1 MPQYVLGIHDGHN
14 SAAALIRDGEILYAV
29 QEERLVNQKNFY
41 GFPHEAVKAAL
52 SFAGI
57 RPSDVAQVALV
68 TMRRTPPGQRTTDQ
82 AYAARRDASLYGFA
96 RRLLG
101 WYPVY
106 RFNENLGWGERLAEV
121 QRAGF
126 NEKQVQRYVHHL
138 GHAATAYYC
147 MRQNPR
153 DKHLVLTMDGS
164 GDLECCTVWIGE
176 NGRMTQIAS
185 TPLGNSLGSIY
196 AMTTGQMGFVPLEH
210 EYKLMGMAPYASEK
224 YAQGAADEFR
234 ALIGVD
240 RDTLQLRRRTWEPT
254 FAYPR
259 RLRAL
264 ITGMRFDN
272 VCAGLQVLCEEVVV
286 ELARAAIAK
295 TGIGKLVVAGGV
307 FMNVKAN
314 KRLMELPEVEYLGI
328 PPSCGDESMCFG
340 IAQYA
345 YAQLGGPEANE
356 KIQPLGPVY
365 FGPDITEEDAARTV
379 KATKYD
385 WKRYDDIESEIAGV
399 LAAGNPVAR
408 CKGRME
414 FGARALGNR
423 SILADPRDQDV
434 VRVINQM
441 IKKRDFWM
449 PFAPVV
455 MRERMQEYFVN
466 PKNFPSPYMMLT
478 FDTHAHNF
486 RDLLAAVHNAD
497 LTARAQVIEQG
508 HNPEYYKILK
518 VFSEKT
524 GRGVLLNTSFNLHGL
539 PVVLGPKE
547 ALYVFENSGLTHLAL
562 GQYMLTKPP
571 LR

>member
-1 MPQYVLGIHDGHN
+1 MPHYVLGVHDGHN
-14 SAAALIRDGEILYAV
+14 AAAALVRDGEILFAV
-29 QEERLVNQKNFY
+29 QEERLINEKNHY
-41 GFPHEAVKAAL
+41 GFPAEAIKAAL
-52 SFAGI
+52 AWGGI
-57 RPSDVAQVALV
+57 RPADVAQVALL
-68 TMRRTPPGQRTTDQ
+68 TMRQTPPGQRTTDQ
-82 AYAARRDASLYGFA
+82 QHAARRDATLPGFL
-96 RRLLG
+96 RRTLA
-101 WYPVY
+101 WYPYY
-106 RFNENLGWGERLAEV
+106 RFNENLGWPQRLADM

-126 NEKQVQRYVHHL
+126 EEKQIKRYVHHL
-138 GHAATAYYC
+138 GHAATAYFC
-147 MRQNPR
+147 MRQNPK
-153 DKHLVLTMDGS
+153 DKHLIVTMDGK

-176 NGRMTQIAS
+176 NGQMQQIAS

-196 AMTTGQMGFVPLEH
+196 AMVTGQMGFTPLEH

-224 YAQGAADEFR
+224 YAQGAANAFR

-240 RDTLQLRRRTWEPT
+240 KQSLQLRRKTWEPT
-254 FAYPR
+254 YAYPR
-259 RLRAL
+259 RLRNL

-272 VCAGLQVLCEEVVV
+272 VCAGLQVLCEEIVV
-286 ELARAAIAK
+286 ELVRAAIAK
-295 TGIGKLVVAGGV
+295 TGIRKVCVAGGV

-345 YAQLGGPEANE
+345 YAQLGGAGANE
-356 KIQPLGPVY
+356 RVQPLGPVY
-365 FGPDITEEDAARTV
+365 FGPDVTEDEAAKIV
-379 KATKYD
+379 KGNKYD
-385 WKRYDDIESEIAGV
+385 WKRYDDIETEVANVIASGK
-399 LAAGNPVAR
+399 PVAR

-423 SILADPRDQDV
+423 SILADPKDQDV

-478 FDTHAHNF
+478 FDTYPHNF

-497 LTARAQVIEQG
+497 LTARAQVIEQP

-547 ALYVFENSGLTHLAL
+547 AMYVFENSGLTHLAV
-562 GQYMLTKPP
+562 GQYMVTKPG
-571 LR
+571 